1 MIIGTRKQLAKVNI
15 DGLSVGGSII
25 APVTSVRNLGSWFDQ
40 NLSMTPHI
48 NKICKAASFH
58 IYNIRRIRKYLNN
71 NATQTLVDSIVIGR
85 LDYCNSLLYKV
96 PAVHMS
102 KLQRIQNS
110 AARLVCS
117 TPRFNH
123 ITPVLFSLHWLPVAY
138 RIEFKI
144 LVLTFKAVY
153 QLAPSYIYN
162 LVRLKEKCKYQLRS
176 SEELLLQ
183 LPMGKTKKTLGDR
196 SFQIAAPTLW
206 NSLPA
211 SVRDI
216 DNFLVFKRTIK
227 TYLFRKAFSC

>member
-1 MIIGTRKQLAKVNI
+1 MENWQVIAVDEIANLQKILKKITVEYLAWFMENI
-15 DGLSVGGSII
+15 LGSRLCGVTVWKTCTYTGSI
-25 APVTSVRNLGSWFDQ
+25 
-40 NLSMTPHI
+40 
-48 NKICKAASFH
+48 
-58 IYNIRRIRKYLNN
+58 
-71 NATQTLVDSIVIGR
+71 
-85 LDYCNSLLYKV
+85 
-96 PAVHMS
+96 VH
-102 KLQRIQNS
+102 S

-144 LVLTFKAVY
+144 LVLTFKAIY
-153 QLAPSYIYN
+153 QLAPSYICN

-196 SFQIAAPTLW
+196 SFQIAAPSLW

-227 TYLFRKAFSC
+227 TYLFRKAFSCYS

>member
-1 MIIGTRKQLAKVNI
+1 MQSFV
-15 DGLSVGGSII
+15 
-25 APVTSVRNLGSWFDQ
+25 
-40 NLSMTPHI
+40 
-48 NKICKAASFH
+48 FH

-71 NATQTLVDSIVIGR
+71 DATQTLVYTIAIGR

-110 AARLVCS
+110 ATRLVCS

-123 ITPVLFSLHWLPVAY
+123 ITPVIFSLHWLPVAH
-138 RIEFKI
+138 RIEFKM
-144 LVLTFKAVY
+144 LVLTFKAIY
-153 QLAPSYIYN
+153 QLVPSYICN
-162 LVRLKEKCKYQLRS
+162 LVRLKQNSKYQLCS

-196 SFQIAAPTLW
+196 SFQIAAPALW

-216 DNFLVFKRTIK
+216 DNFLVYSCTAHLII
-227 TYLFRKAFSC
+227 FRC

>member
-1 MIIGTRKQLAKVNI
+1 M
-15 DGLSVGGSII
+15 
-25 APVTSVRNLGSWFDQ
+25 
-40 NLSMTPHI
+40 
-48 NKICKAASFH
+48 C
-58 IYNIRRIRKYLNN
+58 LNN
-71 NATQTLVDSIVIGR
+71 DATQTLVHSIVIGS

-110 AARLVCS
+110 AVRLVCS

-144 LVLTFKAVY
+144 LVLTFKAIY
-153 QLAPSYIYN
+153 QLVPSYICN

-183 LPMGKTKKTLGDR
+183 LPMGKQRKLWVTE
-196 SFQIAAPTLW
+196 FQ
-206 NSLPA
+206 
-211 SVRDI
+211 
-216 DNFLVFKRTIK
+216 LVKSS
-227 TYLFRKAFSC
+227 Y

>member
-15 DGLSVGGSII
+15 DGLSVSESII
-25 APVTSVRNLGSWFDQ
+25 APVTSVRNLGSWFYQ
-40 NLSMTPHI
+40 NPSMTPHI

-58 IYNIRRIRKYLNN
+58 IYNIRGIRKYLNN
-71 NATQTLVDSIVIGR
+71 DATQTLVHSIVTGR
-85 LDYCNSLLYKV
+85 LDYCYSHLYKV
-96 PAVHMS
+96 PAVHMTN
-102 KLQRIQNS
+102 LQRIQNS

-123 ITPVLFSLHWLPVAY
+123 ITPVLFSLHF
-138 RIEFKI
+138 EFKI
-144 LVLTFKAVY
+144 LVLTF
-153 QLAPSYIYN
+153 
-162 LVRLKEKCKYQLRS
+162 KYQLRS

-216 DNFLVFKRTIK
+216 DNFLVFKRTI
-227 TYLFRKAFSC
+227 LI

>member
-1 MIIGTRKQLAKVNI
+1 
-15 DGLSVGGSII
+15 
-25 APVTSVRNLGSWFDQ
+25 
-40 NLSMTPHI
+40 
-48 NKICKAASFH
+48 
-58 IYNIRRIRKYLNN
+58 
-71 NATQTLVDSIVIGR
+71 
-85 LDYCNSLLYKV
+85 
-96 PAVHMS
+96 MS

-144 LVLTFKAVY
+144 LVSTFKAIY
-153 QLAPSYIYN
+153 QLAPSCICN

-196 SFQIAAPTLW
+196 SF
-206 NSLPA
+206 
-211 SVRDI
+211 
-216 DNFLVFKRTIK
+216 
-227 TYLFRKAFSC
+227 

>member
-1 MIIGTRKQLAKVNI
+1 MIP
-15 DGLSVGGSII
+15 D
-25 APVTSVRNLGSWFDQ
+25 
-40 NLSMTPHI
+40 I
-48 NKICKAASFH
+48 NKICKAASFP

-71 NATQTLVDSIVIGR
+71 DATQTLVRSIVVGR
-85 LDYCNSLLYKV
+85 LDYCNSLFYKV
-96 PAVHMS
+96 PAVHMR

-110 AARLVCS
+110 AARLVS
-117 TPRFNH
+117 SYYTRLIFFA
-123 ITPVLFSLHWLPVAY
+123 LAWLPVSY

-144 LVLTFKAVY
+144 LVLTFKAIY
-153 QLAPSYIYN
+153 QLAPSYICN

-183 LPMGKTKKTLGDR
+183 LPMVKTKKTLGDR
-196 SFQIAAPTLW
+196 SFQIAAPAPW

-227 TYLFRKAFSC
+227 TYLFRKAFACYS

>member
-1 MIIGTRKQLAKVNI
+1 MI
-15 DGLSVGGSII
+15 
-25 APVTSVRNLGSWFDQ
+25 
-40 NLSMTPHI
+40 PHI

-58 IYNIRRIRKYLNN
+58 IYNIRGIRKYLNN
-71 NATQTLVDSIVIGR
+71 DAMQTLVHSIIIGR

-102 KLQRIQNS
+102 KLQRIQKI

-123 ITPVLFSLHWLPVAY
+123 ITPVLFSFHWLPVAY

-144 LVLTFKAVY
+144 LVLTVKAIY
-153 QLAPSYIYN
+153 QLAPFYTCN
-162 LVRLKEKCKYQLRS
+162 LVRLKEKYEYQLRF

-183 LPMGKTKKTLGDR
+183 LLMGKTKKTLGDR
-196 SFQIAAPTLW
+196 SFQITAPAVW

-227 TYLFRKAFSC
+227 TYLFRKAFVCYS

>member
-1 MIIGTRKQLAKVNI
+1 
-15 DGLSVGGSII
+15 
-25 APVTSVRNLGSWFDQ
+25 
-40 NLSMTPHI
+40 
-48 NKICKAASFH
+48 
-58 IYNIRRIRKYLNN
+58 
-71 NATQTLVDSIVIGR
+71 
-85 LDYCNSLLYKV
+85 
-96 PAVHMS
+96 MS
-102 KLQRIQNS
+102 KLQCIQNS

-123 ITPVLFSLHWLPVAY
+123 VTPVLFSLHWLPVAY

-144 LVLTFKAVY
+144 LVLTFKAIY
-153 QLAPSYIYN
+153 QLAPSYICN
-162 LVRLKEKCKYQLRS
+162 LVRLKENCKYQLHS

-196 SFQIAAPTLW
+196 SFQIAANALW

-227 TYLFRKAFSC
+227 TN

>member
-1 MIIGTRKQLAKVNI
+1 MI
-15 DGLSVGGSII
+15 
-25 APVTSVRNLGSWFDQ
+25 
-40 NLSMTPHI
+40 PHI
-48 NKICKAASFH
+48 NKICKAASSH

-71 NATQTLVDSIVIGR
+71 DATQTLVRFIVIGR
-85 LDYCNSLLYKV
+85 LDYCNSLFYKV

-117 TPRFNH
+117 TPRFDH

-144 LVLTFKAVY
+144 LVLTFKAIY
-153 QLAPSYIYN
+153 QLVPSYICN

-183 LPMGKTKKTLGDR
+183 LPMAKTKKTVVDR
-196 SFQIAAPTLW
+196 SFQIAAPALW
-206 NSLPA
+206 NSLSA

-216 DNFLVFKRTIK
+216 DNFLVFKRTIP
-227 TYLFRKAFSC
+227 TYLFRKAFACYSLDYNFRYS